1 MGRFAIGKSEGV
13 FSLAEVDLYRY
24 NAININISKIFG
36 EVPGVMS
43 LNLLSYDM
51 ALPSGRTLIPTLR
64 NISTS
69 FSYI

>member
-1 MGRFAIGKSEGV
+1 MGRFAINKSEGV

-24 NAININISKIFG
+24 NVININISKNFG

-43 LNLLSYDM
+43 LTLLSYNM
-51 ALPSGRTLIPTLR
+51 ALPSGRTLIPTLG
-64 NISTS
+64 NISTR